1 MITLYTSVTEAAA
14 HQADVARIQ
23 ETVAEKLHYGGKA
36 EAFQACLGNA
46 VAGQRAGTRAS
57 EPAQ

>member
-23 ETVAEKLHYGGKA
+23 ETIAEKLHDGGKA
-36 EAFQACLGNA
+36 EAFQACLSNA
-46 VAGQRAGTRAS
+46 AAGRDES
-57 EPAQ
+57 